1 VKEMSDMAKRETLLQ
16 RRDRILA
23 DLPDLTEILRGS
35 LRRRFVRCGK
45 AGCHCQRGRGHG
57 PVVYLSTS
65 QEDGQ
70 TRQITITADAY
81 ALAKRYVE
89 NYQRARRVLDRVCSA
104 NRDLLQQR
112 LLPPEP
118 VSSSTAKR
126 RRRNKS
132 GT

>member
-1 VKEMSDMAKRETLLQ
+1 MVKREALLL
-16 RRDRILA
+16 RRDRVLA

-65 QEDGQ
+65 QADGQ

-89 NYQRARRVLDRVCSA
+89 NYERVRRALDEVCSV

-112 LLPPEP
+112 LVPPEP
-118 VSSSTAKR
+118 ASSSNAQR